1 VHRVRRV
8 VLPVLAALAVAGA
21 ACGPGSGRAPTSA
34 PQPSLPVAGAPLVPV
49 TSVVDGDT
57 IHVTFDG
64 RDERVRF
71 IGIDTPEVAHGGRPA
86 ECFGDRA
93 ADETRRRLGGRSVR
107 LDFDVDRRDRFG
119 RLLAYVSDAEGL
131 VNLALVRDGYAIVLT
146 VPPDTRMAD
155 EFERAEADARAAGR
169 GLWSACPTPGS

>member
-1 VHRVRRV
+1 VHPVR
-8 VLPVLAALAVAGA
+8 AVALLSAVALCAAG
-21 ACGPGSGRAPTSA
+21 ACGSRPTTSSTSTAPSG
-34 PQPSLPVAGAPLVPV
+34 GDGVPV
-49 TSVVDGDT
+49 RVTRVVDGDT
-57 IHVTFDG
+57 IHVLMDG

-71 IGIDTPEVAHGGRPA
+71 IGIDSPEIAHGGRPA

-93 ADETRRRLGGRSVR
+93 FDQTRRRLEGRSVR

-119 RLLAYVSDAEGL
+119 RLLAYVSDAQGL

-146 VPPDTRMAD
+146 VPPDTRLAD
-155 EFERAEADARAAGR
+155 EFERAEVDARAAGR